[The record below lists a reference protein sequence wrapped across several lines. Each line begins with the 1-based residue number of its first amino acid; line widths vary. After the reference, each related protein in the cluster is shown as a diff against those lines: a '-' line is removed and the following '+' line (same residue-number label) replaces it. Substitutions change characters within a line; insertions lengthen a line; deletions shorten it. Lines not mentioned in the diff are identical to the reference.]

1 MRWRGIIIESLEA
14 LGGSAHLDDIEEYIK
29 NNSDEDF
36 KKSHII
42 QGNTI
47 RAELQFASSDA
58 RQFKKKHDLFYSV
71 EGIKKRSGI
80 WGLRSKIVNT
90 PRAEDLGEIE
100 EKTDLPERVI
110 TEIYRVLR
118 DTVLTKK
125 IKILYQ
131 NECQICNQKIKL
143 QENDYSEAHHIKPLG
158 RHRGPDSAD
167 NIIILCP
174 NHHVEFDYGVI
185 AINPNTLEI
194 IHKDD
199 KNIFINKNIKLHPS
213 HRLNKEYLEYHLNN
227 IYNNEKK

>member
-1 MRWRGIIIESLEA
+1 MKWTDDLIKALEM

-29 NNSDEDF
+29 RHSNRNFDNNHNIAS
-36 KKSHII
+36 
-42 QGNTI
+42 TI
-47 RAELQFASSDA
+47 RAELQSACSDA
-58 RQFKKKHDLFYSV
+58 KQFRGKQDIFYSV
-71 EGIKKRSGI
+71 KGFGTGI

-90 PRAEDLGEIE
+90 PKAEDLGEVE

-131 NECQICNQKIKL
+131 NECQVCNQKIKL
-143 QENDYSEAHHIKPLG
+143 QKNDYSEAHHIKPLG

-167 NIIILCP
+167 NIIVLCP

-194 IHKDD
+194 IHKND
-199 KNIFINKNIKLHPS
+199 KNFFINKKIRLHPS
-213 HRLNKEYLEYHLNN
+213 HILNKEYLEYHLNN
-227 IYNNEKK
+227 IFNNEEKK